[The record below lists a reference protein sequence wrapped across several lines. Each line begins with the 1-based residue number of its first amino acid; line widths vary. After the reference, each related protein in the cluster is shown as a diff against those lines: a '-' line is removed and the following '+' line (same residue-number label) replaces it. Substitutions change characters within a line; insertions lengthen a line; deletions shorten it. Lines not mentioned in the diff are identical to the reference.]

1 MSKPENPPAF
11 PVKVRRNTSS
21 DPFATQREFQ
31 LEGMSLRD
39 WFAGQALAG
48 LLTAHH
54 TAISYPVTDEFTA
67 TAALVA
73 GQFADAMLSEREK
86 SLSHSEGEA

>member
-21 DPFATQREFQ
+21 DPFATPREFQ

-39 WFAGQALAG
+39 WFAGQALVG
-48 LLTAHH
+48 YIAHLGSQDIH
-54 TAISYPVTDEFTA
+54 ASNYINECAQEAY
-67 TAALVA
+67 AL
-73 GQFADAMLSEREK
+73 ADAMLSEREK
-86 SLSHSEGEA
+86 SLSHSEGEEK